1 MKSNGKLCP
10 LGKLVV
16 KALADQEKTKSQL
29 AAEIGTSP
37 QYLSYILYGVRSGEK
52 YLPAI
57 IATLALDPKK
67 AERAI
72 AASSNSAR
80 RAAGTHAPT
89 STITRTWPRVMRP
102 SSHAVGPSFR
112 SA

>member
-16 KALADQEKTKSQL
+16 KALTDQDKTKTQL

-52 YLPAI
+52 Y
-57 IATLALDPKK
+57 T
-67 AERAI
+67 RR
-72 AASSNSAR
+72 SSRPS
-80 RAAGTHAPT
+80 T
-89 STITRTWPRVMRP
+89 STP
-102 SSHAVGPSFR
+102 GR
-112 SA
+112 SRR

>member
-37 QYLSYILYGVRSGEK
+37 QYLSYICISFGISLLWNHS
-52 YLPAI
+52 
-57 IATLALDPKK
+57 
-67 AERAI
+67 
-72 AASSNSAR
+72 
-80 RAAGTHAPT
+80 HQ
-89 STITRTWPRVMRP
+89 RV
-102 SSHAVGPSFR
+102 VF
-112 SA
+112 

>member
-10 LGKLVV
+10 MGKLVV
-16 KALADQEKTKSQL
+16 KALTDQDKTKTQL

-57 IATLALDPKK
+57 IAALNLDPRKVEK
-67 AERAI
+67 VT
-72 AASSNSAR
+72 AAQHQEGR
-80 RAAGTHAPT
+80 D
-89 STITRTWPRVMRP
+89 
-102 SSHAVGPSFR
+102 R
-112 SA
+112 SAGRIHRAQGGRRV

>member
-16 KALADQEKTKSQL
+16 KALQDKTKTQL

-57 IATLALDPKK
+57 IAALNLDPRKVEK
-67 AERAI
+67 VT
-72 AASSNSAR
+72 AA
-80 RAAGTHAPT
+80 
-89 STITRTWPRVMRP
+89 
-102 SSHAVGPSFR
+102 
-112 SA
+112 

>member
-16 KALADQEKTKSQL
+16 KALTDQDMTKTQL

-57 IATLALDPKK
+57 IAALALDPKK

-72 AASSNSAR
+72 AA
-80 RAAGTHAPT
+80 
-89 STITRTWPRVMRP
+89 
-102 SSHAVGPSFR
+102 
-112 SA
+112 